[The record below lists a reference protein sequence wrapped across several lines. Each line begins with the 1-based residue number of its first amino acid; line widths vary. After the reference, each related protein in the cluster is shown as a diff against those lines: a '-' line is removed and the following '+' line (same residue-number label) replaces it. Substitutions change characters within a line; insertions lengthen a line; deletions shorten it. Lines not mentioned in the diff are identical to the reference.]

1 MAQYI
6 VSARKY
12 RPDSFGTLIGQDNI
26 AQTLKNSILRGQL
39 AHAYLFCGPR
49 GVGKT
54 TLLTLLCGLK
64 KPSVGTIETDGQHP
78 FDRQPSF
85 LSEQYY
91 LSDEVAAM
99 NMTAAGYAVTYGRFW
114 MNFDMNKFLEL
125 MELFGNDPHQ
135 MMDNISFGQL
145 KKTYIAFALACN
157 TKYLFMDEPTNGLD
171 IPSKSQFRKA
181 MTRYTREDAVIVIS
195 THQVRDLENLIDP
208 IIILERR
215 NVLLNASIAEIS
227 DKLYFDYGS
236 EKHPDALYSEM
247 IPGSNIQVLLNQSG
261 EESKVNIEA
270 LFNTVH
276 QNRELIKGIFKSKM

>member
-1 MAQYI
+1 MPVGAMHDF
-6 VSARKY
+6 VSSYFRESNRPLILCGDGAR
-12 RPDSFGTLIGQDNI
+12 
-26 AQTLKNSILRGQL
+26 
-39 AHAYLFCGPR
+39 
-49 GVGKT
+49 GKT

-64 KPSVGTIETDGQHP
+64 KAQTGTIDTDGYYP
-78 FDRQPSF
+78 YDRQPSF

-99 NMTAAGYAVTYGRFW
+99 NMTAAGYAETYGRFW
-114 MNFDMNKFLEL
+114 INFDMKKFFEV
-125 MELFGNDPHQ
+125 MEVFGNDPNQ
-135 MMDNISFGQL
+135 MMDKVSLGQL

-181 MTRYTREDAVIVIS
+181 MTKYTREDSVIVIS

-227 DKLYFDYGS
+227 EKLYFDYS
-236 EKHPDALYSEM
+236 NEKNPDALYSEM
-247 IPGSNIQVLLNQSG
+247 MPGSNIQVLLNQSG

-276 QNRELIKGIFKSKM
+276 QNKELIKGIFN